1 MKDGRSSLTALA
13 VAIGR
18 GLGTRA
24 DHRDDVGSTL
34 LPRGVSEIVQAA
46 GDRESL
52 RWLGRLASLGMVDHV
67 TLRMAAIDS
76 AVGTAV
82 ESGCSQLVVLGAGLD
97 ARAWRLPCLG
107 TVDVL
112 EVDHPATQETKRQRI
127 DVATRR
133 ARSVTF
139 VPVDFEVDSLDLRLD
154 DAGHDPLR
162 PSMWIWEGVTPYL
175 GRDAI
180 QGTLRTIG
188 ARSAPR
194 STLAMTY
201 AVASAVPVPAF
212 TRLGF
217 SALGEPIMTTLSP
230 DEAARHVA
238 SFGFAPSADTD
249 SRDWS
254 TQYPGNARLATLFR
268 AERLLVATKQPNSF

>member
-24 DHRDDVGSTL
+24 DHRDDVGSAL
-34 LPRGVSEIVQAA
+34 LPRGVSGLVRAA
-46 GDRESL
+46 GDREAL
-52 RWLGRLASLGMVDHV
+52 RWIGRLASLGMVDHV

-76 AVGTAV
+76 AVAQAV
-82 ESGCSQLVVLGAGLD
+82 EAGCTQLVVLGAGLD
-97 ARAWRLPCLG
+97 ARAWRLPCLH
-107 TVDVL
+107 TVDVF

-127 DVATRR
+127 DESASR

-162 PSMWIWEGVTPYL
+162 PTMWIWEGVTPYL

-180 QGTLRTIG
+180 QSTLRTVG

-201 AVASAVPVPAF
+201 AVASAVPMPVF

-217 SALGEPIMTTLSP
+217 SALGEPIVTTLTP
-230 DEAARHVA
+230 DDAARRVA
-238 SFGFAPSADTD
+238 SFGFAPSSDTD